1 MARFR
6 SYLFIF
12 PVVLLAGC
20 GTAKRRQ
27 AVVQPL
33 VTAPAA
39 QPEPQ
44 AASAPTPPA
53 PPPAEAVPTQ
63 PDAVSVL
70 VTHAEVLYAAGMKE
84 YRAGNMEIARRD
96 FDKALA
102 ILLESNFDVNGDERL
117 SAEFDKLVENIHAV
131 EVATLERGDTLSD
144 QKSEPTPIE
153 SLTGL
158 TFPVDPNVKQ
168 RVQQEI
174 QSVHSDLPLVSN
186 DLVDG
191 VLTYFQNRGS
201 GFINKVLARVGAYQP
216 LISETLRKE
225 GVPQELIYLAAS
237 ESGFN
242 PLARSRKGA
251 MGIWQFMLGTGMLY
265 GLRRDRW
272 VDERKDPV
280 KATQA
285 AARHLKDL
293 YQQFGDWYLAMAAY
307 DSGPVTVQKA
317 IEKTGYADF
326 WELRKLHALP
336 RETENYVPIFLA
348 TALIAK
354 DPKAYGFD
362 IQPDPPLATDPV
374 VVSVPTDL
382 RLIAQL
388 TNHDVE
394 ELIKLNPSLLS
405 WTTPAYDPEFVLYL
419 PPGTADA
426 YNQGIASIPEDKRI
440 WWRVHTVADGESLS
454 AVASKYHLSRSALI
468 EANQIEPDD
477 PVALGTLL
485 VLPLPAGRESLLAR
499 VHTRGPRQLYRYR
512 VQRGDT
518 LELIADRF
526 DVTPYQIRR
535 WNNLSS
541 SRIVVGKTLRVYV
554 TGERS
559 SRSRSRRKTSR
570 ATPANGG
577 TSAQA
582 RAKKQPSSSGSAFA
596 TPAAR

>member
-1 MARFR
+1 MSPA
-6 SYLFIF
+6 LPPAE
-12 PVVLLAGC
+12 PV
-20 GTAKRRQ
+20 
-27 AVVQPL
+27 
-33 VTAPAA
+33 
-39 QPEPQ
+39 
-44 AASAPTPPA
+44 A
-53 PPPAEAVPTQ
+53 PPP
-63 PDAVSVL
+63 DAISVL
-70 VTHAEVLYAAGMKE
+70 VTHAEVLYAAGIKE
-84 YRAGNMEIARRD
+84 YRAGNMESARQD

-102 ILLESNFDVNGDERL
+102 MLLESNFDISGDARL

-174 QSVHSDLPLVSN
+174 RSVHSDLPLVSN

-191 VLTYFQNRGS
+191 VLSYFQNRGS
-201 GFINKVLARVGAYQP
+201 GFINKVLTRVGTYQP

-225 GVPQELIYLAAS
+225 GVPQELIYLAAG

-326 WELRKLHALP
+326 WTLRKLHALP

-388 TNHDVE
+388 INYDVE

-405 WTTPAYDPEFVLYL
+405 WTTPGYDPEFVLYL

-426 YNQGIASIPEDKRI
+426 YNQGIASIPEGKRI

-454 AVASKYHLSRSALI
+454 AVASKYHLSRSTLI

-477 PVALGTLL
+477 PVVSGTLL
-485 VLPLPAGRESLLAR
+485 VLPLPAGNESSLAR
-499 VHTRGPRQLYRYR
+499 VPTGGPRQLYRYR

-554 TGERS
+554 AGERS

-570 ATPANGG
+570 ATPANRG
-577 TSAQA
+577 TSTQA
-582 RAKKQPSSSGSAFA
+582 RAKKQPSSSGPASA
-596 TPAAR
+596 TRAAR